1 MPCFLPGRRRDASP
15 VALGRPSEDFQFN
28 SDDPLLNPSTT
39 GVNVLTYAEPAA
51 VERSRGTVTI
61 VLANPDGLQ
70 ADEHPFAR
78 TLLRSLQSQGV
89 RLRAVVL

>member
-1 MPCFLPGRRRDASP
+1 M
-15 VALGRPSEDFQFN
+15 
-28 SDDPLLNPSTT
+28 
-39 GVNVLTYAEPAA
+39 LTYAEPAA

-70 ADEHPFAR
+70 VDEHPFAR

-89 RLRAVVL
+89 RLRAAVL